1 MLKRRTIAMLVAG
14 TLIGAQAGIAANDQ
28 EATVDTYLL
37 VPAEQTIVLEPTVL
51 SESDVSGQTTDVVVI
66 EEVAPATIYI
76 AEADPSRYSEPLA
89 PRDRI
94 ASLTQ
99 PTASLPSYS
108 SEMPFKGHPM
118 NVSETAG
125 WTLEEVGG
133 SKHFA
138 RSTGNEYR
146 SAGAEYRN
154 AKNFPMNVSETAGAS
169 SQSLERD
176 RLASAATSD
185 FRVASASQSHSSPMI
200 E

>member
-28 EATVDTYLL
+28 ETTVDTYLL
-37 VPAEQTIVLEPTVL
+37 VPAEQTIVLEPTTL
-51 SESDVSGQTTDVVVI
+51 SESDVSGQVTDVIVI

-76 AEADPSRYSEPLA
+76 AEADPSRYSQPLA
-89 PRDRI
+89 SRDRT
-94 ASLTQ
+94 ASLTE

-125 WTLEEVGG
+125 WSLEEVGG

-138 RSTGNEYR
+138 RTHGVDHRAAARDYR
-146 SAGAEYRN
+146 SAES
-154 AKNFPMNVSETAGAS
+154 FPMNVSESAGISNQA
-169 SQSLERD
+169 LERD
-176 RLASAATSD
+176 RLAHAASSD
-185 FRVASASQSHSSPMI
+185 FQVASASQAVGSPRV

>member
-28 EATVDTYLL
+28 EASVDTYLL
-37 VPAEQTIVLEPTVL
+37 VPAEQTIVLQPTTL
-51 SESDVSGQTTDVVVI
+51 SETDVSVPATDVVVI

-76 AEADPSRYSEPLA
+76 AEADPSRYSEPRSY
-89 PRDRI
+89 RDRT

-108 SEMPFKGHPM
+108 SELPFKGHPM

-146 SAGAEYRN
+146 SASAEYRSSQS
-154 AKNFPMNVSETAGAS
+154 FPMNVSETAGTS
-169 SQSLERD
+169 SQALERD
-176 RLASAATSD
+176 RLASAASSD
-185 FRVASASQSHSSPMI
+185 IRVASASPSSPMV